1 MAYVENG
8 AGRII
13 DSFSHSG
20 ETTPGILLSDLDTSL
35 PRDLK

>member
-1 MAYVENG
+1 MAYVEKG

-13 DSFSHSG
+13 DSFSDSG
-20 ETTPGILLSDLDTSL
+20 ETIPGILLSVLDTSL